1 MLQLLQYP
9 LVFAQPRRITDPLT
23 WAAHIPFGFAVIQ
36 CHQPLL
42 LVELG
47 THSGV
52 SYSAFCQAVDCLTL
66 PTKCYAVDT
75 WEGDELAGF
84 YGEQVFQEFSK
95 YHDENYGSFSN
106 LMRMKFDEAIPYFTD
121 GSIDLLHIDGCHY
134 YESVQHDFEIWLPK
148 MSERG
153 VILFHDTSVKER
165 RFGVGFLLEEL
176 RSRYPVF
183 EFTHSYGL
191 GVVAVGHKVKE
202 EPLWDLFQAG
212 PEETVVIRRFFSTL
226 GSKITFEA
234 LTGKMRG
241 ELAEQRALLAAQ
253 EAQLLE
259 IQERQRSLEN
269 SLSWRLTEP
278 LRRLRSALK
287 M

>member
-1 MLQLLQYP
+1 MMLQLLHYP
-9 LVFAQPRRITDPLT
+9 LAFAQPRRVTAPLT
-23 WAAHIPFGFAVIQ
+23 WAEHIPFGFAVIQ

-47 THSGV
+47 THTGV
-52 SYSAFCQAVDCLTL
+52 SYSAFCQAVDCLAL
-66 PTKCYAVDT
+66 RTKCYAVDT

-84 YGEQVFQEFSK
+84 YGEKVFQEFSK

-134 YESVQHDFEIWLPK
+134 YESVQHDFETWLPK

-153 VILFHDTSVKER
+153 VILFHDTFVKER
-165 RFGVGFLLEEL
+165 RFGIGFLLEEL
-176 RSRYPVF
+176 QSRYPVF

-202 EPLWDLFQAG
+202 EPLWELFQAG
-212 PEETVVIRRFFSTL
+212 PKETVVIRRFFSTL
-226 GSKITFEA
+226 GSGI
-234 LTGKMRG
+234 KMRG
-241 ELAEQRALLAAQ
+241 ELAEQRALLAARQ
-253 EAQLLE
+253 AQILE
-259 IQERQRSLEN
+259 IQENQRALEN
-269 SLSWRLTEP
+269 SLSWRLTKP

-287 M
+287 R